1 MYPMSAPPPLD
12 AEVDPALRHQ
22 LSSIQGLLVL
32 SMLMTESR
40 DADNIVNLASTAVPS
55 LGHCRLCGIYLSGR
69 GWQATEG
76 PCISP
81 QVRTDIEA
89 QFAVLSSAGGA
100 LSIPGEPWGWAF
112 SLRSMQGHFG
122 YLAVWAER
130 EPPAAEQFLL
140 RVLGQQTGIG
150 LANAALYARERAAA
164 AELRGANAALAR
176 TVAALERSTEIHNRL
191 TRTAVAGDGIEGI
204 ARAVHE
210 VTAFPIA
217 VEDMHG
223 NLQAWVGPE
232 RPEPYPKRASADRE
246 RLLRRALSEGKPVRE
261 EDRLVAAASPRLGVV
276 SLLVL
281 VDPEARAGDT
291 ELVALEHGAT
301 VLAME
306 LARLQSLAEVEL
318 RLGRDLLDEL
328 LAGTDDDTARSRA
341 RALGYD
347 LDRPHRVVLAEG
359 CGPDGEGAEFLDAV
373 RRAAR
378 QRGVGSLVAARQ
390 DGVVVL
396 ADGQQRWDLLRAEV
410 LHRLPGASCRLG
422 IGGVCV
428 RLADFPRSYREAQ
441 LALKMQGSSAQQ
453 AGITVFDQLG
463 VYRLLSQV
471 EDTAGIDQFV
481 REWLGE
487 LLDHDERR
495 RTGLVITLSR
505 YLECG
510 RSYDA
515 AARTLS
521 VHRSTLKYR
530 LQRIKEV
537 SGHDLADPDTLFNLQ
552 LATRAR
558 QTLLALRD
566 QGAETPPRGG
576 DQ

>member
-1 MYPMSAPPPLD
+1 MHPMSAPPPLD
-12 AEVDPALRHQ
+12 AEVDPALRDQ

-40 DADNIVNLASTAVPS
+40 DADNIVNLASTALPS
-55 LGHCRLCGIYLSGR
+55 LGQCRLCGIYLSGR

-81 QVRTDIEA
+81 QVRADIEA
-89 QFAVLSSAGGA
+89 QFAVLSGAGGA
-100 LSIPGEPWGWAF
+100 LSVPGEPWGWAF
-112 SLRSMQGHFG
+112 SLRSLQGHFG
-122 YLAVWAER
+122 HLAVWADR

-140 RVLGQQTGIG
+140 RVLGQQIGIG

-176 TVAALERSTEIHNRL
+176 TVAALQRSTEIHDRL
-191 TRTAVAGDGIEGI
+191 TQTAVAGDGMEGI

-210 VTAFPIA
+210 LTGFPIA
-217 VEDMHG
+217 VEDRHG
-223 NLQAWVGPE
+223 NLQAWVGPD
-232 RPEPYPKRASADRE
+232 RPEPYPKAASADRE
-246 RLLRRALSEGKPVRE
+246 RLLRRALSAGKPVRE
-261 EDRLVAAASPRLGVV
+261 SDRLVAAASPRLGAIGT
-276 SLLVL
+276 LVL
-281 VDPEARAGDT
+281 VDPAARAGDA

-301 VLAME
+301 VLAIE
-306 LARLQSLAEVEL
+306 LARLQSLAEAEL

-328 LAGTDDDTARSRA
+328 LSGTDDDAARSRA

-347 LDRPHRVVLAEG
+347 LDRPHRVVLVEG
-359 CGPDGEGAEFLDAV
+359 FGPEGDGAEFLDAV

-378 QRGVGSLVAARQ
+378 QRGVGSLVAARH
-390 DGVVVL
+390 GAVVVL
-396 ADGQQRWDLLRAEV
+396 ADGQQHWDLFQAEV
-410 LHRLPGASCRLG
+410 LQRLPGASCRLG
-422 IGGVCV
+422 VGGVCA

-441 LALKMQGSSAQQ
+441 LALKMQGSSAQHS
-453 AGITVFDQLG
+453 AITIFDELG
-463 VYRLLSQV
+463 VYRLLSEV
-471 EDTAGIDQFV
+471 EDTAGIDRFTRQ
-481 REWLGE
+481 WLGQ
-487 LLDHDERR
+487 LLEHDERR
-495 RTGLVITLSR
+495 RTGLVTTLSR

-510 RSYDA
+510 RSYEA
-515 AARTLS
+515 TARTLS